1 MFKRRS
7 TRPGSTDASAYSRRA
22 AAADSLWDAQDRAR
36 TAPAGAYRAAR
47 EEPLDPRV
55 ERIAFPVQEKVVWPL
70 EDRTERM
77 GPRARALSFG
87 AVVLVA
93 AAAGVAGLIW
103 AAPDGPHNAGTT
115 PVATTAAPVADVE
128 AAPEKPAAA
137 DPARR
142 RPRLQGRPGTAAAS
156 EVDPAKAIVKSAPAA
171 SSTSSSSTRLPHRP
185 RPPPLPRPSPSS
197 RPPPSPA
204 PRPAPPRSP
213 SPATSPAPSSSTRPA
228 AATARCARPS
238 GRRRRRSWPRRCCDG
253 RRGCRPT
260 SRCRRRRSSTSSR
273 RPPTASVYPVSVS
286 LLRVGVTSELRLEM
300 EQLKGKDWRV
310 TNVLG

>member
-1 MFKRRS
+1 MFKRLF

-22 AAADSLWDAQDRAR
+22 AVGDSLWDAQDRAR
-36 TAPAGAYRAAR
+36 TRLAGAYRAAR
-47 EEPLDPRV
+47 GALDPRV

-70 EDRTERM
+70 EDRAEGM

-115 PVATTAAPVADVE
+115 PVAATAAPVADVK
-128 AAPEKPAAA
+128 AVPEKPARA

-142 RPRLQGRPGTAAAS
+142 RPRLQGGPGTA
-156 EVDPAKAIVKSAPAA
+156 
-171 SSTSSSSTRLPHRP
+171 RLRGQPRQGHRQIGGG
-185 RPPPLPRPSPSS
+185 RPPPPPLRPPPGLPPRPRRPALPRHLPRS

-204 PRPAPPRSP
+204 LRPAPPRSP

-228 AATARCARPS
+228 ASTARCASPS
-238 GRRRRRSWPRRCCDG
+238 GRRRRRSWRGRC
-253 RRGCRPT
+253 
-260 SRCRRRRSSTSSR
+260 
-273 RPPTASVYPVSVS
+273 
-286 LLRVGVTSELRLEM
+286 
-300 EQLKGKDWRV
+300 
-310 TNVLG
+310 